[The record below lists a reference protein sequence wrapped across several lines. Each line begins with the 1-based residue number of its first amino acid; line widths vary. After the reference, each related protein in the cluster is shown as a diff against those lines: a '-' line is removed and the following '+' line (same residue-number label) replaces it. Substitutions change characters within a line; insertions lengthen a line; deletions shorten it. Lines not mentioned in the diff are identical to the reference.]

1 MSTNNRYH
9 RQIILPEIGETG
21 QSLLLQAKV
30 LVIGAGGLGCPV
42 LQYLGAAGVGTIG
55 IIDHDVVEISNLQRQ
70 ILFKQEDVGKPK
82 AFVAQAALKAQ
93 NPDIA
98 VIAYQEVLNPEN
110 AQATIQNFDLV
121 IDGTDNFATRYLVND
136 TCVLLGKPF
145 IAASILQFEGQ
156 IAVYNYQDGPTYRCL
171 FPTPPQ
177 NALTCAEAGVLGVIG
192 GIMGSLQA
200 NEAIKMITGIGEV
213 LAGKLFVIN
222 ALTLQNY
229 TLSFERSPDWDKINP
244 SFYANFCVGG
254 VQNIEIT
261 AIQLQEHFDHYT
273 IIDIRKPEELKR
285 YTIGGLNI
293 SPENVMAQV
302 GLIPLEKDIIICCN
316 NGNTSLK
323 LVQELISTYKLHN
336 VYSLK
341 GGINTYMHL

>member
-1 MSTNNRYH
+1 
-9 RQIILPEIGETG
+9 
-21 QSLLLQAKV
+21 
-30 LVIGAGGLGCPV
+30 
-42 LQYLGAAGVGTIG
+42 
-55 IIDHDVVEISNLQRQ
+55 
-70 ILFKQEDVGKPK
+70 
-82 AFVAQAALKAQ
+82 
-93 NPDIA
+93 
-98 VIAYQEVLNPEN
+98 
-110 AQATIQNFDLV
+110 
-121 IDGTDNFATRYLVND
+121 
-136 TCVLLGKPF
+136 
-145 IAASILQFEGQ
+145 
-156 IAVYNYQDGPTYRCL
+156 
-171 FPTPPQ
+171 
-177 NALTCAEAGVLGVIG
+177 
-192 GIMGSLQA
+192 
-200 NEAIKMITGIGEV
+200 

-229 TLSFERSPDWDKINP
+229 TLSFERSTDWDKINP